1 MEKLYVYR
9 VITFVVLFIL
19 DTFKI
24 RNTFGYCNC
33 SRATD
38 INPMA
43 AQCTSQTAKQN
54 GVKVSCVVTDL
65 VSFSAVVR
73 KNYGSEFWTNILTHF
88 LWFSLLALSQIS
100 LAKIIHILWL
110 MSFFFLYK
118 FCERFNCFSY
128 FISFTGPLQ

>member
-24 RNTFGYCNC
+24 RNTFGYCNH

-54 GVKVSCVVTDL
+54 GVEVSCVVTDL

-73 KNYGSEFWTNILTHF
+73 KKLWFRIWTNILTHF
-88 LWFSLLALSQIS
+88 L
-100 LAKIIHILWL
+100 
-110 MSFFFLYK
+110 
-118 FCERFNCFSY
+118 
-128 FISFTGPLQ
+128 

>member
-24 RNTFGYCNC
+24 RNTFGYCNH

-54 GVKVSCVVTDL
+54 GVEVSCVVTDL

-73 KNYGSEFWTNILTHF
+73 K
-88 LWFSLLALSQIS
+88 
-100 LAKIIHILWL
+100 KI
-110 MSFFFLYK
+110 MFQSFGRTF
-118 FCERFNCFSY
+118 
-128 FISFTGPLQ
+128 

>member
-1 MEKLYVYR
+1 M
-9 VITFVVLFIL
+9 

-73 KNYGSEFWTNILTHF
+73 KKNMVHEHF
-88 LWFSLLALSQIS
+88 N
-100 LAKIIHILWL
+100 
-110 MSFFFLYK
+110 SFFVVLLVGIESDFTCQNNSYLMINEFLL
-118 FCERFNCFSY
+118 S
-128 FISFTGPLQ
+128 LQVL

>member
-9 VITFVVLFIL
+9 VITFVVQ
-19 DTFKI
+19 I

-54 GVKVSCVVTDL
+54 GVEVSCVVTDL

-73 KNYGSEFWTNILTHF
+73 KNYGSEFWMNILTHF
-88 LWFSLLALSQIS
+88 L
-100 LAKIIHILWL
+100 
-110 MSFFFLYK
+110 
-118 FCERFNCFSY
+118 
-128 FISFTGPLQ
+128 

>member
-1 MEKLYVYR
+1 MERLYVCR
-9 VITFVVLFIL
+9 VITFVVLFML
-19 DTFKI
+19 NTFKI
-24 RNTFGYCNC
+24 RNTFGYC

-73 KNYGSEFWTNILTHF
+73 KNYGSEFWMNILTHF
-88 LWFSLLALSQIS
+88 L
-100 LAKIIHILWL
+100 
-110 MSFFFLYK
+110 
-118 FCERFNCFSY
+118 
-128 FISFTGPLQ
+128 

>member
-1 MEKLYVYR
+1 MERLYVYR

-33 SRATD
+33 FRATD

-54 GVKVSCVVTDL
+54 GMEVSCVVTDL

-73 KNYGSEFWTNILTHF
+73 KK
-88 LWFSLLALSQIS
+88 LWFRVLDE
-100 LAKIIHILWL
+100 HFN
-110 MSFFFLYK
+110 SFFVVLLVGIESDFTCQNNSYLMIN
-118 FCERFNCFSY
+118 ERLLS
-128 FISFTGPLQ
+128 LQVL

>member
-1 MEKLYVYR
+1 MERLYVCR

-54 GVKVSCVVTDL
+54 GVNGVSCVVTDL

-73 KNYGSEFWTNILTHF
+73 K
-88 LWFSLLALSQIS
+88 
-100 LAKIIHILWL
+100 KI
-110 MSFFFLYK
+110 MVQSFGRTF
-118 FCERFNCFSY
+118 
-128 FISFTGPLQ
+128 